1 MSKKR
6 PVNLYL
12 MSIRFPITAIASILH
27 RISGVF
33 LFLAIPTML
42 WALQSSLE
50 SADGFAQVQDCIS
63 SPIDKLLLLAII
75 AGLIYHLVAGVRHL
89 LMDMFELGESKCGGK
104 LGASLVFI
112 ISAALIVIEGWVLW

>member
-6 PVNLYL
+6 PVNLDL

-50 SADGFAQVQDCIS
+50 SADGVAQVQDCIS